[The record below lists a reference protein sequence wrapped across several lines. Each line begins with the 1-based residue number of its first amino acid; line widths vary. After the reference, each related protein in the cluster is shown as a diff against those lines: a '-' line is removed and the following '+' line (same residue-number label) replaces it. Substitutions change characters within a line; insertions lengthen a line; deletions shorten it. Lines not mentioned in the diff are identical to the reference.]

1 MSVELRQLATLVAV
15 VDTGTFTAAAT
26 ELHLS
31 QASVSRTI
39 AALER
44 ELGVDLLR
52 RTTRSV
58 SPTAAG
64 AAVLERARRVLAD
77 VAELRRTAT
86 QGLAEVRFGYV
97 WSALGKHTLTLQRR
111 WARSHPDLGLVFVQS
126 NSPTAGLLEGVA
138 DIAVLRRSVADPR
151 LTSAFVG
158 AERRYAAVAADDPL
172 AARRFV
178 RLADFAG
185 RTLGVDARTG
195 TTTPDLWPTGEGPA
209 AIRDTHSVDEWLTMI
224 AAGQA
229 VGITSE
235 ATVAHHPRP
244 GVVYRPVRDA
254 EPIAVRLV
262 WWVDNSPSWLTS
274 LVALVRE
281 TFATG

>member
-1 MSVELRQLATLVAV
+1 MSLELRQLATLVAV
-15 VDTGTFTAAAT
+15 VDAGSFTAAAAD
-26 ELHLS
+26 LHLS

-58 SPTAAG
+58 SPTASG
-64 AAVLERARRVLAD
+64 VAVLERARRVLAD
-77 VAELRRTAT
+77 VAELRRTAA

-97 WSALGKHTLTLQRR
+97 WSALGRHTLTLQRR
-111 WARSHPDLGLVFVQS
+111 WARSHPGLDLVFVQT
-126 NSPTAGLLEGVA
+126 NSPTAGLLEGTA
-138 DIAVLRRSVADPR
+138 DIAVLRRTVTDPR
-151 LTSAFVG
+151 LASAFVG

-172 AARRFV
+172 ASRRFV

-195 TTTPDLWPTGEGPA
+195 TTTPDLWPAEAGPG

-262 WWVDNSPSWLTS
+262 WWVDSPPAWLSS

-281 TFATG
+281 TLAAG